1 MTDIDKMEA
10 GAELNALVA
19 ERVMG
24 WSDGPHTFYRW
35 QDRKKRERPL
45 LLFHCAP
52 GGGIGNFDAHVDE
65 SGQKFYCGEPKRL
78 FKASPYS
85 TDWAAAGEVLE
96 AIPPDD
102 FDDFTRILMNEL
114 GVTSGYS
121 AHYAYQPVSDT
132 LRGLT
137 PEAISRAAC
146 KAVEKGAA

>member
-1 MTDIDKMEA
+1 MTDIDKMKA

-85 TDWAAAGEVLE
+85 TDWAAAGEVLDKGH
-96 AIPPDD
+96 PCGW
-102 FDDFTRILMNEL
+102 FDPFYLCRYGDGYGVFTIKARRLFTE
-114 GVTSGYS
+114 G
-121 AHYAYQPVSDT
+121 DT
-132 LRGLT
+132 GPL
-137 PEAISRAAC
+137 AISRAAC
-146 KAVEKGAA
+146 KAVEKGGA